1 MKRRDDNTPSMFAG
15 LEYPNP
21 DPFRRG
27 SATPPLAAK
36 ADPATSHEA
45 ARLMVESGKLNEQ
58 GEAVLAL
65 VLRWPGRTSAEL
77 AGNAEA
83 ERIPGIDRHIV
94 ARRLPEI
101 ERTGRIFKGAAV
113 VCKANGTKAVTWWPA
128 GFKEI
133 AR

>member
-1 MKRRDDNTPSMFAG
+1 MKSRDKTPTLFAG

-27 SATPPLAAK
+27 SNYTPAAK

-45 ARLMVESGKLNEQ
+45 ARRMVESGKLNEQ

-77 AGNAEA
+77 AANAEA
-83 ERIPGIDRHIV
+83 KRIPGIDRHIV

-101 ERTGRIFKGAAV
+101 ERSGRIFRGAAV
-113 VCKANGTKAVTWWPA
+113 VCKANGTKAQTWWPQ

-133 AR
+133 SR

>member
-1 MKRRDDNTPSMFAG
+1 MKRRDTDTPSMFPG
-15 LEYPNP
+15 LDYPS

-27 SATPPLAAK
+27 NRAAPLVANS
-36 ADPATSHEA
+36 DPDTSREA
-45 ARLMVESGKLNEQ
+45 ARRMVESGKLNEQ

-77 AGNAEA
+77 AANAEA

-101 ERTGRIFKGAAV
+101 ERTGRIFRGAAV
-113 VCKANGTKAVTWWPA
+113 VCKANGTKAQTWWPQ

-133 AR
+133 SR